1 MSSTAWLDGP
11 YEVTEKEGW
20 SPMHKSVELRA
31 TNAGDGLCVHA
42 VIENDE
48 PGRAMEST
56 LRLFALAPEMAAA
69 ILDFAGGETNE
80 PLHRMYAVAE
90 KLRMIGDKG

>member
-69 ILDFAGGETNE
+69 ILAWDCGE
-80 PLHRMYAVAE
+80 HWRRDMYDLAE